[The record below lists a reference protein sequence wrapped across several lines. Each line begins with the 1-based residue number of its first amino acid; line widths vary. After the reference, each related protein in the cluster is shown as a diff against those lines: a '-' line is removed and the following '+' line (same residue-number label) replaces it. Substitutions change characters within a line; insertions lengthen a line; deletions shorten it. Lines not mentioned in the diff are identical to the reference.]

1 MTDHNVSFFPE
12 FLSEVE
18 LVAEMR
24 RLKALKAVK

>member
-1 MTDHNVSFFPE
+1 MTDHNVSFFTE